1 MKIHLI
7 PEEEMSKKTRRDVL
21 QEKGIS
27 IIAKDIGKSIA
38 IISWIEKLNKEGYPV
53 TKSLLEGKTLLQRLI
68 DANSYA
74 AGLPV
79 INKEEYDAI
88 IEFIKDSPLKDI
100 PILKEP
106 PSIYIPVI
114 HEETPEQVATKLD
127 AYTLFLKNFL
137 EKIAIS

>member
-1 MKIHLI
+1 MKIHLV
-7 PEEEMSKKTRRDVL
+7 PEEEMSKKTRRDAL

-38 IISWIEKLNKEGYPV
+38 IISWIEKLN
-53 TKSLLEGKTLLQRLI
+53 KTLLQRLI

-106 PSIYIPVI
+106 PSLYIPVI